1 MAKQK
6 KLDGSTLTQLRL
18 SENLAK
24 QVDAWADDAL
34 TVDRRWNGTTETT
47 HRLLR
52 YWFDRD
58 ADSPVRFHD
67 CQRRAIETLVY
78 CHEVLRTK
86 EGERISNLGD
96 LYATIAPEAMGEYP
110 HIAEAAN
117 ESDYEKY
124 CLKLATGTGK
134 TWILQAALVWQY
146 FNAKWESESGYSEH
160 FLVVTPGLVVLDRL
174 LDAFLGKK
182 DANGNRDPN
191 KADLKS
197 ELFMPPEWRND
208 FHLRIMRPEDVNP
221 ASTPFDGPFVLI
233 LNWHK
238 LLPKDQRQS
247 LLAETLG
254 REETDTSVMY
264 SEYLTAYRDLV
275 IFNDEAHHAHNKAKR
290 GGSKEPDDAKWL
302 EAVKNLR
309 DEIRTAWDRRA
320 GLFMQVDFSATPFY
334 GAGDKREYFAHIV
347 YDYDLKHAMHG
358 YSPVVKKDIPL
369 PLVKQL
375 FLEERQAV
383 VGDLQALD
391 FRAVREAEDGKKRG
405 AVAALSQGQ
414 LLLLEIGLNKLDQIQ
429 ADFEASGID
438 KKAVLF
444 IACEENEV
452 ADMVAA
458 ELKLR
463 TDSRGQK
470 LENQILLM
478 HSDAEGRLTPE
489 EWKQTKFWRDTIDE
503 PERINPKRV
512 IINVMMLR
520 EGFDVRNICVA
531 VVLRSSESDILLE
544 QMVGRGMRLMFSGQE
559 FFETKRQALEE
570 IAANQKP
577 SAQLDFLFIVEHP
590 RFRDFYLNLR
600 KEGYPVFGGDSSEM
614 TTGGDLTPVPLDPSR
629 LAAFNLGWP
638 VQFHDEGRIPDPTHI
653 SVANLPQYPKG
664 FADTRK
670 EFDGI
675 LIADRHEPTDSV
687 TNTWRLYSD
696 TFSYD
701 VFLRDTANRIV
712 LDRENTILSG
722 RRAELMSVLDD
733 YVSTHLFGEKVDF
746 HQEDNYRVLAH
757 IPLYDFV
764 VTHVR
769 KALVDLLG
777 KVVYEAH
784 PEAVWER
791 LSKVDKILVRAKNVV
806 VTNKSIYPKTSPAPK
821 GGGFEARF
829 MAECLEKSS
838 SVLAYAKLDPRHGFS
853 IRYRNEF
860 GIARDYYPDFI
871 VKTANKMYLVETKGD
886 RDMSSPVVARKAKAA
901 IGWCETA
908 SRTKPPAELS
918 QPAEWEYVLLSEK
931 TYAQQGRAG
940 FDALLGACR
949 SQLQQLVAF
958 GQGRLF

>member
-6 KLDGSTLTQLRL
+6 KLDDQTLTQLRL

-34 TVDRRWNGTTETT
+34 GVDRRWNGTTETT

-86 EGERISNLGD
+86 EGERISNLAD
-96 LYATIAPEAMGEYP
+96 LYATIAPDVLDTYP
-110 HIAEAAN
+110 HIAEAAS

-146 FNAKWESESGYSEH
+146 FNAKWESEAGYSEH

-191 KADLKS
+191 KSDLKS
-197 ELFMPPEWRND
+197 ELFMPPEWRNE

-254 REETDTSVMY
+254 REENDTSVMY
-264 SEYLTAYRDLV
+264 SEYLASYRDLV

-309 DEIRTAWDRRA
+309 DEIRTNWDRRA

-334 GAGDKREYFAHIV
+334 GAGDKREYFPHIV

-375 FLEERQAV
+375 FLEERQAI

-438 KKAVLF
+438 KKPVLF

-452 ADMVAA
+452 ADMVVA
-458 ELKLR
+458 ELKAK
-463 TDSRGQK
+463 TDSRGK
-470 LENQILLM
+470 RLEDQILLM
-478 HSDAEGRLTPE
+478 HSDAEGRLSPE
-489 EWKQTKFWRDTIDE
+489 EWKQTKYWRDTIDE
-503 PERINPKRV
+503 PERINPKR
-512 IINVMMLR
+512 IIVNVMMLR

-544 QMVGRGMRLMFSGQE
+544 QMVGRGMRLMFGGQE
-559 FFETKRQALEE
+559 YFETKRQALED
-570 IAANQKP
+570 IAANRAP

-614 TTGGDLTPVPLDPSR
+614 ATGGDLTPVPFDASR
-629 LAAFNLGWP
+629 LKDYDLAWP

-653 SVANLPQYPKG
+653 VITSLPQYPKN
-664 FADTRK
+664 FADTKK

-687 TNTWRLYSD
+687 TNTWRLYSE

-746 HQEDNYRVLAH
+746 QQEDNYRVLVH

-777 KVVYEAH
+777 KVVYEPH
-784 PEAVWER
+784 PEAVWDR
-791 LSKVDKILVRAKNVV
+791 LSKVDKILVRSKNVV
-806 VTNKSIYPKTSPAPK
+806 VTHKSIYPKTSPAPK

-838 SVLAYAKLDPRHGFS
+838 SVLAYAKLEPRHGFS

-871 VKTANKMYLVETKGD
+871 VKTANKMYLVETKAD

-901 IGWCETA
+901 IGWSETA
-908 SRTKPPAELS
+908 SRTKPPADFT

-931 TYAQQGRAG
+931 TYGLHGRAG
-940 FDALLGACR
+940 FDALLSACR